1 MATPGGGPCSKAFLK
16 LLLAHAIGFHSLA
29 APLPPS
35 TLRGLRVAQG
45 LRRCDHELP
54 VGLALADSTNVGA
67 PFFPSRPTGFALIG
81 GAFPIASGATFVL
94 YSGLIA
100 SRVTPR
106 SPDRSTRMK
115 VRGGSDPPPPAPP
128 ASSLRRPRH
137 FSLSHPI
144 RRGLRLER
152 VMNLSEN
159 LIGMRITRSAWFLR
173 DLRFPHS

>member
-1 MATPGGGPCSKAFLK
+1 MNSPGGGPCSKAFLK
-16 LLLAHAIGFHSLA
+16 LLLLAHAIGFHSLA

-35 TLRGLRVAQG
+35 TRRGLRVAQG

-115 VRGGSDPPPPAPP
+115 VRGGSDPP
-128 ASSLRRPRH
+128 LRPLPHLLLGGRVT
-137 FSLSHPI
+137 SLSHIPS
-144 RRGLRLER
+144 G
-152 VMNLSEN
+152 
-159 LIGMRITRSAWFLR
+159 AAFA
-173 DLRFPHS
+173 